1 MFVGRALLSCNIYTQ
16 HIMVS
21 AITRK
26 WNFLTQLDILR
37 IIQQNLRECYELI
50 LEKYMNNIIM
60 QNSFDRVKFCFDI
73 IFIGLPGNQ

>member
-16 HIMVS
+16 HMVS

-73 IFIGLPGNQ
+73 IFIGLPGNQQ